1 MRTNLMTRLRH
12 GLLVLVAAMILAV
25 ATAVA
30 PAVLDSMAGT
40 SLTAHVYACQ
50 PQGGGCG

>member
-1 MRTNLMTRLRH
+1 MRTSMVTRLRH

-25 ATAVA
+25 ATTMA
-30 PAVLDSMAGT
+30 PAVLDEMAGT

-50 PQGGGCG
+50 APGGGC